1 MTDSGKNGL
10 IVVAATGNPGKLREI
25 GEITAEFGI
34 KVISKKDA
42 GAGDIEIEEIG
53 STFEEN
59 SFLKAHGVMEAAGAV
74 AIADDSGLAV
84 DALNGAPGVYSA
96 RFAGEGA
103 SDEENNAKLLRL
115 LVDVPDEKRTAR
127 FVCVITLCRT
137 DGTVITAKGECRG
150 RILRAPRGRGGF
162 GYDPLFVP
170 DGYDR
175 TFAELNEEQKN
186 IISHRAIALLN
197 LRKKISE
204 EKL

>member
-10 IVVAATGNPGKLREI
+10 IVVDATGNPGKLREI

-59 SFLKAHGVMEAAGAV
+59 SFLKAHGVMEAAGAD

-115 LVDVPDEKRTAR
+115 LVEVPDEKRTAR

>member
-59 SFLKAHGVMEAAGAV
+59 SFLKAHGVMEVAGAD